1 MGTGCTKEPD
11 VKDEKRYAK
20 QVNELKVQLKL
31 KIAEY
36 DTKKNNYK
44 NELDKCQKE
53 VETQLKNG
61 NKDEAKRELIKKQH
75 NEKMLKK
82 LNTQIMILE
91 SQQMVLDDVDINKDI
106 SKTLQ
111 DVSYKVQRVTGNIDL
126 AELEKI
132 AEGIEDI
139 KVRSNA
145 INSVVDEQMAKGN
158 IQDPNV
164 SAELERIANQIN
176 GNLPKAYNGG
186 LESNV
191 QNQNNKE
198 PEGNLVFL

>member
-31 KIAEY
+31 KIAEF

-145 INSVVDEQMAKGN
+145 INSVVDEQMAKAN

>member
-1 MGTGCTKEPD
+1 
-11 VKDEKRYAK
+11 
-20 QVNELKVQLKL
+20 
-31 KIAEY
+31 
-36 DTKKNNYK
+36 
-44 NELDKCQKE
+44 
-53 VETQLKNG
+53 
-61 NKDEAKRELIKKQH
+61 
-75 NEKMLKK
+75 MLKK

-145 INSVVDEQMAKGN
+145 INSVVDEQMAKAN
-158 IQDPNV
+158 IQDPNI

>member
-145 INSVVDEQMAKGN
+145 INSVVDEQMAKAN

>member
-1 MGTGCTKEPD
+1 MGTGCTKEPE
-11 VKDEKRYAK
+11 VRDEKRYAK

-36 DTKKNNYK
+36 EKKK
-44 NELDKCQKE
+44 SSFENELDKCQKE
-53 VETQLKNG
+53 VESQLKNG
-61 NKDEAKRELIKKQH
+61 NKDEAKRVLIKKQH
-75 NEKMLKK
+75 NEKMRKK

-111 DVSYKVQRVTGNIDL
+111 DVSYKVQKVTGNIEL
-126 AELEKI
+126 AELEQI

-139 KVRSNA
+139 KIKNGA
-145 INSVVDEQMAKGN
+145 IDSIVDGQMAKAN

-164 SAELERIANQIN
+164 SEELERIANQIN
-176 GNLPKAYNGG
+176 GNFPKAYNGN
-186 LESNV
+186 LEN
-191 QNQNNKE
+191 NQQSNKE
-198 PEGNLVFL
+198 PAGNLVFL

>member
-1 MGTGCTKEPD
+1 MGTGCTKEPE
-11 VKDEKRYAK
+11 VRDEKRYAK

-36 DTKKNNYK
+36 EKKK
-44 NELDKCQKE
+44 SSFENELDKCQKE
-53 VETQLKNG
+53 VESQLKNG
-61 NKDEAKRELIKKQH
+61 NKDEAKRVLIKKQH
-75 NEKMLKK
+75 NEKMKKK

-111 DVSYKVQRVTGNIDL
+111 DVSYKVQKVTGNIEL
-126 AELEKI
+126 AELEQI

-139 KVRSNA
+139 KIKNGA
-145 INSVVDEQMAKGN
+145 IDSIVDGQMAKAN

-164 SAELERIANQIN
+164 SEELERIANQIN
-176 GNLPKAYNGG
+176 GNFPKAYNGN
-186 LESNV
+186 LEN
-191 QNQNNKE
+191 NQQSNKE
-198 PEGNLVFL
+198 PAGNLVFL

>member
-186 LESNV
+186 LESIV